1 MSLQNH
7 RAVIVGGT
15 SGIGL
20 ATAKLFLS
28 RGAQVMVASR
38 SQEKVDAAVKD
49 LGSAQGYALDFQDES
64 QMKLFFEKIGDFDH
78 LVVTAAGGGSTNG
91 PFGSLGIDVARAEF
105 DGKFW
110 GQYTTVK
117 AALPY
122 IKESGSITLTSGVL
136 AARPTKGASTLVA
149 LNSAIEG
156 FARVLAMDL
165 APIRVNVVSPG
176 MVDTPVYS
184 GMGMDTESLAAMF
197 QTVAQSLLIQHVA
210 KPEEIAEAYVYLAT
224 NTYTTG
230 SVLQVEGGAI
240 LAGI

>member
-28 RGAQVMVASR
+28 QGAQVIVASR

-78 LVVTAAGGGSTNG
+78 LIVTAAGGGSTNR
-91 PFGSLGIDVARAEF
+91 PFGSLEIDIARAEF
-105 DGKFW
+105 DSKFW
-110 GQYTTVK
+110 GQYATAK

-122 IKESGSITLTSGVL
+122 IRESGSITLTSGAY
-136 AARPTKGASTLVA
+136 AARPLKGASTMVA
-149 LNSAIEG
+149 INSAIEG
-156 FARVLAMDL
+156 LVRTLAMDL

-176 MVDTPVYS
+176 VVDTPVFS
-184 GMGMDTESLAAMF
+184 RMDAESRVAMF
-197 QTVAQSLLIQHVA
+197 QMISQSLLLQRIA
-210 KPEEIAEAYVYLAT
+210 NPEEIAEAYVYLAT

-240 LAGI
+240 LTGI

>member
-28 RGAQVMVASR
+28 QGAQVIVASR
-38 SQEKVDAAVKD
+38 SQEKVDAAVREI
-49 LGSAQGYALDFQDES
+49 GTAQGYVLDFRDES
-64 QMKLFFEKIGDFDH
+64 RMKQFFEKIGDFDH
-78 LVVTAAGGGSTNG
+78 LVVTAAGGGSSNA
-91 PFGSLGIDVARAEF
+91 PFGSLGIDVAKAEF
-105 DGKFW
+105 DSKFW
-110 GQYTTVK
+110 GQYATVK
-117 AALPY
+117 AALPF
-122 IKESGSITLTSGVL
+122 IRQSGSITLTSGAA
-136 AARPTKGASTLVA
+136 AARPAKGASTLVA

-156 FARVLAMDL
+156 LVRVLAMDL

-176 MVDTPVYS
+176 VVDTPVFNGIDANS
-184 GMGMDTESLAAMF
+184 RAAMF
-197 QTVAQSLLIQHVA
+197 QKIAQSLLLQRVA
-210 KPEEIAEAYVYLAT
+210 KPEEIAEAYVYLAK

-240 LAGI
+240 LSGI

>member
-20 ATAKLFLS
+20 ATAKSFLS
-28 RGAQVMVASR
+28 RGAQVIVASR
-38 SQEKVDAAVKD
+38 SQEKVDAAVKE
-49 LGSAQGYALDFQDES
+49 LGTAQGYALDFQDES
-64 QMKLFFEKIGDFDH
+64 RMKQFFEKIGYFDH
-78 LVVTAAGGGSTNG
+78 LVVTAAGGGSSNG
-91 PFGSLGIDVARAEF
+91 PFGSFGIDVARAEF

-117 AALPY
+117 AAFPY
-122 IKESGSITLTSGVL
+122 IRESGSITLTSGVL

-149 LNSAIEG
+149 LNTAIEG
-156 FARVLAMDL
+156 LARVLAMDL

-176 MVDTPVYS
+176 MVDTPVFS
-184 GMGMDTESLAAMF
+184 GMGMDAESLAAMF
-197 QTVAQSLLIQHVA
+197 QKVAQSLLIQHVA

-240 LAGI
+240 LSGI